1 MVEAH
6 VDEQGTDRRRVREI
20 EVLLSL
26 IADDSGELPSE
37 GGLLPQ
43 ASGPPGRA
51 VSAAPFPAEADLG
64 RDLRIPIRLDPR
76 SPFSVFGLLEESSA
90 DLACIEGRTLED
102 AFLDPATPVKTLD
115 QLKTLGKILAL
126 PGVSERAS
134 LLGRALYFLSAAA
147 ARVHAGTEI
156 SSMDRDTFRAGIE
169 ALRKA
174 GGLGPGLLD
183 LCREALEARNGAER

>member
-102 AFLDPATPVKTLD
+102 AFLDPATPVKTL
-115 QLKTLGKILAL
+115 AL